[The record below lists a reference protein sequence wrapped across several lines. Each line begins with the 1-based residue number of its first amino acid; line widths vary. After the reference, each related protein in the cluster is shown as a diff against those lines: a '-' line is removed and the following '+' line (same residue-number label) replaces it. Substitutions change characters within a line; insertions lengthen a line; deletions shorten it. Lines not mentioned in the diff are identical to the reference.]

1 MNRDALKQWC
11 RLQDFLNAPSDS
23 ADDDVARLTADG
35 VDVDGA
41 VDRIKSMVRKAYQ
54 ADLRSQAEAE
64 RTQSDRRAAIVRE
77 KVASMSLDA
86 VREKLRSF
94 AFGIGN
100 AQPQAAAVAFFRE
113 KSADEC
119 SEEDLRSLLSDIM
132 TAEESNAES
141 EDTDSPETGR

>member
-23 ADDDVARLTADG
+23 ADDAAARLAADG

-86 VREKLRSF
+86 VRHRERSAPGGGSCILQREISRRMLGGGSSLAPLRHHDRRGEQC
-94 AFGIGN
+94 GI
-100 AQPQAAAVAFFRE
+100 
-113 KSADEC
+113 
-119 SEEDLRSLLSDIM
+119 
-132 TAEESNAES
+132 
-141 EDTDSPETGR
+141 